1 MKILLAVDG
10 SAYTQKALNFIA
22 DHQHL
27 LGADRELIVTH
38 VQMPLP
44 TGFNVIMGFE
54 NAQKLHVIE
63 AENIFK
69 PVRKFL
75 DQHALTY
82 RCLTGIGPIVKEI
95 IDAAKA
101 EHVHLIIMGT
111 HGRDLVGRALM
122 GSVAQKVV
130 AQSTVPVLL
139 VK

>member
-10 SAYTQKALNFIA
+10 SAYTQKALNFIV
-22 DHQHL
+22 DHKHL

-44 TGFNVIMGFE
+44 TGFSVIMGSE
-54 NAQKLHVIE
+54 NAQDLDAIE

-75 DQHALTY
+75 EQHDLTY
-82 RCLTGIGPIVKEI
+82 RCLTRIGPIVKEI

-101 EHVHLIIMGT
+101 EHVHIIIMGT

>member
-10 SAYTQKALNFIA
+10 SAYTQKALSFIV
-22 DHQHL
+22 DHKHL
-27 LGADRELIVTH
+27 LGADRELIVIH

-54 NAQKLHVIE
+54 KAQELHAIE
-63 AENIFK
+63 AENIFR

-75 DQHALTY
+75 DNHAVTY

-111 HGRDLVGRALM
+111 HGRDLVGQAVM

-130 AQSTVPVLL
+130 AHSIVPVML

>member
-10 SAYTQKALNFIA
+10 SAYAQKALSFIA
-22 DHQHL
+22 DHKHL
-27 LGADRELIVTH
+27 LGADRELIVIH
-38 VQMPLP
+38 AQMPLP

-54 NAQKLHVIE
+54 KAKELHAIE

-75 DQHALTY
+75 DKHSITY
-82 RCLTGIGPIVKEI
+82 RCLTGIGPVVKEI
-95 IDAAKA
+95 IDAAKV
-101 EHVHLIIMGT
+101 EHAHLIVMGT
-111 HGRDLVGRALM
+111 HGRDLVGRAVM

-130 AQSTVPVLL
+130 AHSTVPVLL